1 MSDIPETIIYSH
13 TDKVWCMGEDND
25 HPKVYYT
32 IPAGGEVICGYCD
45 LKFRR
50 ATEDIHD
57 ESEDKQDEVGR
68 TEDIRQ
74 KPKHARS
81 ILFDVF
87 LSLLRRR

>member
-1 MSDIPETIIYSH
+1 
-13 TDKVWCMGEDND
+13 MGEDND

-32 IPAGGEVICGYCD
+32 IPADGEAVCGYCD

-50 ATEDIHD
+50 ATEDMHD
-57 ESEDKQDEVGR
+57 KSEDKQNEVER
-68 TEDIRQ
+68 TEDIQQ

-81 ILFDVF
+81 ILLDVF

>member
-13 TDKVWCMGEDND
+13 TDRVWCMGEDND

-32 IPAGGEVICGYCD
+32 IPADGEAVCGYCD

-50 ATEDIHD
+50 ATEDMHD
-57 ESEDKQDEVGR
+57 KSEDKQDEVER

-74 KPKHARS
+74 KSKYARTLLS
-81 ILFDVF
+81 YVF
-87 LSLLRRR
+87 LSLLRGK

>member
-1 MSDIPETIIYSH
+1 
-13 TDKVWCMGEDND
+13 MGEDND

-74 KPKHARS
+74 KPKPSCAL
-81 ILFDVF
+81 LFNVL
-87 LSLLRRR
+87 LSVLQGR